1 MEATKA
7 GQVITL
13 FGETGGRVRSH
24 AGGEWKRLIAKG
36 TMAISG
42 EAYHAERT
50 VVDGLPYY
58 NTSVRGNGTFGID
71 PEHAFRDPAGGY
83 LLITLDQATG
93 AMKVAVKAL
102 DGRVLDEQ
110 TIAKK
115 TR

>member
-1 MEATKA
+1 
-7 GQVITL
+7 
-13 FGETGGRVRSH
+13 VRSH

-58 NTSVRGNGTFGID
+58 NTSVRGNGSFGID
-71 PEHAFRDPAGGY
+71 PDHVFRDPAGGY
-83 LLITLDQATG
+83 LLITVDKTTG
-93 AMKVAVKAL
+93 AMKVALKNL
-102 DGRVLDEQ
+102 EGDVLDEQ

-115 TR
+115 SR